1 MKKATSILAVM
12 VMALGMFSC
21 EPESTAQ
28 ETDALYGA
36 VNDNPAPTQATDREE
51 QPEEPRDG

>member
-1 MKKATSILAVM
+1 MKKATSILAVT
-12 VMALGMFSC
+12 VLALGMFSC

-51 QPEEPRDG
+51 LPIDERD